1 MYQVGPGQTKGDAM
15 NSIIANDASFG
26 TSRPGVDRA
35 RGGDARRPA
44 MSHRGIQRPAEISV
58 HEKMDALYREITRV
72 YVNHARL
79 TA

>member
-1 MYQVGPGQTKGDAM
+1 M

-35 RGGDARRPA
+35 PGGDARRPA
-44 MSHRGIQRPAEISV
+44 TSRCGIQRPAEISV
-58 HEKMDALYREITRV
+58 HEKMDALYREVTRI
-72 YVNHARL
+72 YVSHSRL